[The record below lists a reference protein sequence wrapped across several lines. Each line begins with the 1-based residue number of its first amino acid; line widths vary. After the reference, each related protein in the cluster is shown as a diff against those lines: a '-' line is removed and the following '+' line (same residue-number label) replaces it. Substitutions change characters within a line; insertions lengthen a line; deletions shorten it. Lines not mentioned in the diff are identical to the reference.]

1 MDRRKI
7 LLVAAAVVAAL
18 GAVLVF
24 LYVRGA
30 DLRAEAQFDTRDV
43 LKVVTT
49 IEQGETIEDAA
60 AAGKI
65 QLQAVPSNQVLPDAL
80 ASTST
85 LSGQVAVTNI
95 YAGEQIISSKFGGA
109 AESSALPIKEGD
121 LAISVNLTDP
131 ARVAGFVNPGS
142 EVAVFVTG
150 ELEIKANAAAGTAD
164 DTVQFSRLLLPRVTV
179 LGVGSTTPVSTT
191 VTTDEGE
198 TTTENLP
205 RTLLTLSL
213 NQKDAEKVLFAAS
226 NGELSFGLL
235 TADSEVAVGGPA
247 DLTTAANIFEE

>member
-1 MDRRKI
+1 MDRRKL
-7 LLVAAAVVAAL
+7 LLVAAAIVAAL

-30 DLRAEAQFDTRDV
+30 DLRAEAQYDTRDV
-43 LKVVTT
+43 LKVVTL

-65 QLQAVPSNQVLPDAL
+65 ALEAVPSNQVLPDAL

-85 LSGQVAVTNI
+85 LTGQVAITNL
-95 YAGEQIISSKFGGA
+95 YPGEQIISSKFGGA

-121 LAISVNLTDP
+121 MAISVNLTDP

-142 EVAVFVTG
+142 EVAIFVS
-150 ELEIKANAAAGTAD
+150 GTWRGHPRPPARP
-164 DTVQFSRLLLPRVTV
+164 QPKFSRLLLPRVTV

-191 VTTDEGE
+191 VTDEEGA
-198 TTTENLP
+198 TATEQLP

-213 NQKDAEKVLFAAS
+213 PQKEAEKVLFASA
-226 NGELSFGLL
+226 NGELAFGLL
-235 TADSEVAVGGPA
+235 TADSEVGPNPGVTA
-247 DLTTAANIFEE
+247 DNLFQE

>member
-1 MDRRKI
+1 MDRRKL
-7 LLVAAAVVAAL
+7 LLVAAAIVAAI

-30 DLRAEAQFDTRDV
+30 DLRAEAQFDNRDV

-65 QLQAVPSNQVLPDAL
+65 ALEAVPANQVLPDAL

-85 LSGQVAVTNI
+85 LTGQVAVTTL
-95 YAGEQIISSKFGGA
+95 YPGEQIISSKFGGA
-109 AESSALPIKEGD
+109 AESVALPIKEGE

-142 EVAVFVTG
+142 EVAIFVTG
-150 ELEIKANAAAGTAD
+150 TLQAQNSATQEGGQQ
-164 DTVQFSRLLLPRVTV
+164 QFTRLLLDRVTV

-191 VTTDEGE
+191 VTSEEG
-198 TTTENLP
+198 TEVTEQLP

-213 NQKDAEKVLFAAS
+213 AQKDAEKVLFAAA
-226 NGELSFGLL
+226 NGELAFGLL
-235 TADSEVAVGGPA
+235 TSDSEVAVGDDGVN
-247 DLTTAANIFEE
+247 TANLFQE

>member
-1 MDRRKI
+1 MDRRKL
-7 LLVAAAVVAAL
+7 LLVAAAIVAAL

-65 QLQAVPSNQVLPDAL
+65 ALQAVPENQVLPDAL

-85 LSGQVAVTNI
+85 VTGKVAVTNL
-95 YAGEQIISSKFGGA
+95 YPGEQVIASKFGGA
-109 AESSALPIKEGD
+109 AENTALPIKEGD
-121 LAISVNLTDP
+121 MAISVQLTDP

-142 EVAVFVTG
+142 EVAIFANGT
-150 ELEIKANAAAGTAD
+150 ELATQEPYT
-164 DTVQFSRLLLPRVTV
+164 RLLLERVTV

-191 VTTDEGE
+191 VKTEEGE
-198 TTTENLP
+198 ETTEQLP
-205 RTLLTLSL
+205 KTLLTLSVS
-213 NQKDAEKVLFAAS
+213 QADAQRVIYATR
-226 NGELSFGLL
+226 NGELAFGLL
-235 TADSEVAVGGPA
+235 TSDSSVGPNPGVTSQN
-247 DLTTAANIFEE
+247 LFG

>member
-1 MDRRKI
+1 MDRRKL
-7 LLVAAAVVAAL
+7 LLVAAAIVAAL

-30 DLRAEAQFDTRDV
+30 DLRAEAEYDTRDV
-43 LKVVTT
+43 LKVVTL

-65 QLQAVPSNQVLPDAL
+65 ALEAVPSNQVLPDAL

-85 LSGQVAVTNI
+85 LTGQVAVTNL
-95 YAGEQIISSKFGGA
+95 YPGEQIISSKFGGA
-109 AESSALPIKEGD
+109 AESSALPIKDGD
-121 LAISVNLTDP
+121 MAISVNLTDP

-142 EVAVFVTG
+142 EVAIFVSGTLEATEQTTG
-150 ELEIKANAAAGTAD
+150 ETASA
-164 DTVQFSRLLLPRVTV
+164 QFSRLLLPRVTV

-191 VTTDEGE
+191 VTDEEGA
-198 TTTENLP
+198 TTTEQLP

-213 NQKDAEKVLFAAS
+213 PQKEAEKVLFAAA
-226 NGELSFGLL
+226 NGELAFGLL
-235 TADSEVAVGGPA
+235 TADSEVGPNPGV
-247 DLTTAANIFEE
+247 TAQNLFQE